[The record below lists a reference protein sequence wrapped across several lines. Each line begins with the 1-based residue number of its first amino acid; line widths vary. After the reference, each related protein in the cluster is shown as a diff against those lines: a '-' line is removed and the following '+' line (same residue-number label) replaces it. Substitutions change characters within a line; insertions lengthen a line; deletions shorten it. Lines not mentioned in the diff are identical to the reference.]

1 MSALRNLL
9 GAQEEEHPYMFQI
22 AIWAQI
28 VRRVESLG
36 IVLCQLIFTSSAPL
50 GPCCCLT
57 STGNLYG
64 RKSRLPNHITESIV
78 IQKNIVVPLWT
89 MDFQIKSPV
98 TAFPRLKALEQ
109 HTH

>member
-1 MSALRNLL
+1 
-9 GAQEEEHPYMFQI
+9 MFQI
-22 AIWAQI
+22 AIWVQF

-50 GPCCCLT
+50 GPCSCLT
-57 STGNLYG
+57 STGNLYE
-64 RKSRLPNHITESIV
+64 RKSRLPNHITGSIV
-78 IQKNIVVPLWT
+78 IQKYIVVPLWA

-98 TAFPRLKALEQ
+98 TAFPRLKALKQ